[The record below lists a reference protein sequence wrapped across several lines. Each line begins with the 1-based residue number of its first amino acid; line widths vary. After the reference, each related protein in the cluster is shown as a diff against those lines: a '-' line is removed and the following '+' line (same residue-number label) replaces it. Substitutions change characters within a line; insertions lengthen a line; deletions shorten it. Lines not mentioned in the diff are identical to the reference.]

1 MAAAYLQRQKAL
13 RVAMKKFELLPAA
26 GRLTFTY
33 RSERLVKTLTEAVG
47 NAALFYATIY
57 NFLIC

>member
-1 MAAAYLQRQKAL
+1 
-13 RVAMKKFELLPAA
+13 MKIFELLPAA
-26 GRLTFTY
+26 GRLPFTY

-57 NFLIC
+57 NF